1 MFGRLG
7 PALLVETEGK
17 EKRAEV
23 VVDERWS
30 AEDWEEVETTER
42 RGWG

>member
-7 PALLVETEGK
+7 PALLVEGK
-17 EKRAEV
+17 EKRVEV
-23 VVDERWS
+23 VVGERWS